1 MNKRFVTGGMDGKVK
16 IWEEKEINGLLQYIC
31 THELKSKNNTQ
42 AHDDWVR
49 DVAWSQN
56 IG

>member
-1 MNKRFVTGGMDGKVK
+1 MDGKVK
-16 IWEEKEINGLLQYIC
+16 IWEEKELNGQLQYIC
-31 THELKSKNNTQ
+31 THELQSKDNNQ

>member
-1 MNKRFVTGGMDGKVK
+1 MGRKRNKWTSSIYLHTRIKK
-16 IWEEKEINGLLQYIC
+16 QKY
-31 THELKSKNNTQ
+31 TQ